1 MMCYKYV
8 RRLYLHQLFTLHPNI
23 TAVLVFNDF
32 FIMYFGFNI
41 CSKWA
46 PGGPQSI
53 RGGSDMPIFFVFENP
68 TKIN

>member
-8 RRLYLHQLFTLHPNI
+8 RQLYLDQLFTAHLI
-23 TAVLVFNDF
+23 IAAVMVFNDF
-32 FIMYFGFNI
+32 FIMYFGVNI

-53 RGGSDMPIFFVFENP
+53 RGTAKNFL
-68 TKIN
+68 